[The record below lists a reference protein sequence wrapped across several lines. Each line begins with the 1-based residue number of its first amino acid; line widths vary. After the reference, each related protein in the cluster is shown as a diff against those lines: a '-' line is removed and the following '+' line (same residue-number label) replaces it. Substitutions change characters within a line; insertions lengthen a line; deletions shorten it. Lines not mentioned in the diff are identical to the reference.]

1 MEIKESVEQDT
12 LQPNIEHIPRADA
25 AKKLLY
31 RFYPVH
37 YVVGMKVE
45 DTLRTND
52 LLNRHQVAVLW
63 IIRSEG
69 QDGVSMRRKN
79 IENALTGWYET
90 SSSAISKAVRALAK
104 PPLSL
109 VTIQEHPQS
118 AREKLVTL
126 TPAGEKFL
134 LQMTNN
140 GVLLCKWYLSSM
152 DKWNAEMDV
161 CLYIFSKVNAI
172 FESLIDEERAERGES
187 LKHQNTNDMML
198 QHPLTPTFMNRSY
211 SLSEIPRIPR
221 EYSALMQLNAF
232 FPIHYTAG
240 NRLEIA
246 LRRGANLSR
255 QQVIILWIIS
265 AEGLDG
271 MSMPRKAIERA
282 LRDWLE
288 ITSSSV
294 SKAIRSLTGAPH
306 NILTIVERPESG
318 REKLVCLTEEGKAFA
333 EVMFQNGIQFL
344 HKVIDKLSDDEI
356 DMVLHVFKRTSEI
369 FEGYPGPFRD
379 EAETPELA
387 NNA

>member
-1 MEIKESVEQDT
+1 MNSDIVK
-12 LQPNIEHIPRADA
+12 PNIPHIPREDA
-25 AKKLLY
+25 AKKLLDL
-31 RFYPVH
+31 FYPVH

-69 QDGVSMRRKN
+69 TNGISIRRKN

-140 GVLLCKWYLSSM
+140 GVLLCSWYLASM
-152 DKWNAEMDV
+152 ERFNEEMDV

-172 FESLIDEERAERGES
+172 FESLIDEERGET
-187 LKHQNTNDMML
+187 LKHLNTNEMML
-198 QHPLTPTFMNRSY
+198 RHPLTSTFLTRSY
-211 SLSEIPRIPR
+211 TIEEIPRIPR
-221 EYSALMQLNAF
+221 EYSALMQLNSF

-255 QQVIILWIIS
+255 QQVIILWIIC
-265 AEGLDG
+265 AEGHNG

-294 SKAIRSLTGAPH
+294 SKAIRSLTVAPN

-318 REKLVCLTEEGKAFA
+318 REKLVCLTEEGKLFA
-333 EVMFQNGIQFL
+333 DDMFQNGIQFL
-344 HKVIDKLSDDEI
+344 DKVIDKLSSEEI
-356 DMVLHVFKRTSEI
+356 DMVLHVFERTSEI
-369 FEGYPGPFRD
+369 FGGYPGPFRD
-379 EAETPELA
+379 KKEALV
-387 NNA
+387 

>member
-1 MEIKESVEQDT
+1 VKSNNIT
-12 LQPNIEHIPRADA
+12 TNIEHVRREDA
-25 AKKLLY
+25 AKKLLDL
-31 RFYPVH
+31 FYPVH

-52 LLNRHQVAVLW
+52 MLNRHQIAVLW

-69 QDGVSMRRKN
+69 KDGISMRRKN

-90 SSSAISKAVRALAK
+90 SSSAISKAIRALAK

-109 VTIQEHPQS
+109 VRIQEHPQS

-126 TPAGEKFL
+126 TPEGEKFL

-140 GVLLCKWYLSSM
+140 GVLLCNWYLASM
-152 DKWNAEMDV
+152 DKWNTEMDI

-172 FESLIDEERAERGES
+172 FESLIAEERGES
-187 LKHQNTNDMML
+187 HKHQNTNEMML
-198 QHPLTPTFMNRSY
+198 KHPLTPSFLHTSY
-211 SLSEIPRIPR
+211 SPNEIPRIPR
-221 EYSALMQLNAF
+221 EYASLMQLNAF

-265 AEGLDG
+265 AEGHNG
-271 MSMPRKAIERA
+271 MSMPRKAIEWA

-294 SKAIRSLTGAPH
+294 SKAIRSLTVAPY

-318 REKLVCLTEEGKAFA
+318 REKLVCLTEEGKIFA
-333 EVMFQNGIQFL
+333 EDMFKNGIEFL
-344 HKVIDKLSDDEI
+344 QKVIEKLSDDEI
-356 DMVLHVFKRTSEI
+356 DMVLHVFDRTSEI
-369 FEGYPGPFRD
+369 FESYPGPFRHD
-379 EAETPELA
+379 ERTPELSSL
-387 NNA
+387 

>member
-1 MEIKESVEQDT
+1 MEKSYPVESKTVT
-12 LQPNIEHIPRADA
+12 PHIEHVHRDDA
-25 AKKLLY
+25 AKKLLDL
-31 RFYPVH
+31 FYPVH

-69 QDGVSMRRKN
+69 ENGISMRRKN

-109 VTIQEHPQS
+109 VTIQEHPES

-126 TPAGEKFL
+126 TAAGETFL

-140 GVLLCKWYLSSM
+140 GVLLCNWYLASM
-152 DKWNAEMDV
+152 GRWTSEMDV

-172 FESLIDEERAERGES
+172 FESLIDEERGE
-187 LKHQNTNDMML
+187 LQKNQNTNEMML
-198 QHPLTPTFMNRSY
+198 HHPLTSSFLNHSY

-221 EYSALMQLNAF
+221 EYAALMQLNAF

-265 AEGLDG
+265 AEGING
-271 MSMPRKAIERA
+271 MTMPRKAIEHA

-294 SKAIRSLTGAPH
+294 SKAIRSLTVAPY

-318 REKLVCLTEEGKAFA
+318 REKLVCLTDEGKIFA
-333 EVMFQNGIQFL
+333 QDMFQNGIQFL
-344 HKVIDKLSDDEI
+344 QKVIEKLSDDEI
-356 DMVLHVFKRTSEI
+356 DMVLHVFERTSEI
-369 FEGYPGPFRD
+369 FKGYPGPFRD
-379 EAETPELA
+379 EKELPELPG
-387 NNA
+387 NP

>member
-1 MEIKESVEQDT
+1 MKSNNIT
-12 LQPNIEHIPRADA
+12 TNIEHVRREDA
-25 AKKLLY
+25 AKKLLDL
-31 RFYPVH
+31 FYPVH

-52 LLNRHQVAVLW
+52 MLNRHQIAVLW

-69 QDGVSMRRKN
+69 KDGISMRRKN

-90 SSSAISKAVRALAK
+90 SSSAISKAIRALAK

-109 VTIQEHPQS
+109 VRIQEHPQS

-126 TPAGEKFL
+126 TPEGEKFL

-140 GVLLCKWYLSSM
+140 GVLLCNWYLASM
-152 DKWNAEMDV
+152 DKWNTEMDI

-172 FESLIDEERAERGES
+172 FESLIAEERGES
-187 LKHQNTNDMML
+187 HKHQNTNEMML
-198 QHPLTPTFMNRSY
+198 KHPLTPSFLHTSY
-211 SLSEIPRIPR
+211 SPNEIPRIPR
-221 EYSALMQLNAF
+221 EYASLMQLNAF

-265 AEGLDG
+265 AEGHNG
-271 MSMPRKAIERA
+271 MSMPRKAIEWA

-294 SKAIRSLTGAPH
+294 SKAIRSLTVAPY

-318 REKLVCLTEEGKAFA
+318 REKLVCLTEEGKIFA
-333 EVMFQNGIQFL
+333 EDMFKNGIEFL
-344 HKVIDKLSDDEI
+344 QKVIEKLSDDEI
-356 DMVLHVFKRTSEI
+356 DMVLHVFDRTSEI
-369 FEGYPGPFRD
+369 FESYPGPFRHD
-379 EAETPELA
+379 ERTPELSSL
-387 NNA
+387 

>member
-1 MEIKESVEQDT
+1 MEPNNIT
-12 LQPNIEHIPRADA
+12 TNIEHVRREDA
-25 AKKLLY
+25 AKKLLDL
-31 RFYPVH
+31 FYPVH

-52 LLNRHQVAVLW
+52 MLNRHQIAVLW

-69 QDGVSMRRKN
+69 KDGISMRRKN

-90 SSSAISKAVRALAK
+90 SSSAISKAIRALAK

-109 VTIQEHPQS
+109 VRIQEHPQS

-126 TPAGEKFL
+126 TPEGEKFL

-140 GVLLCKWYLSSM
+140 GVLLCNWYLASM
-152 DKWNAEMDV
+152 DKWNTEMDI

-172 FESLIDEERAERGES
+172 FESLIAEERGES
-187 LKHQNTNDMML
+187 HKHQNTNEMML
-198 QHPLTPTFMNRSY
+198 KHPLTPSFLQTSY
-211 SLSEIPRIPR
+211 SPDEIPRIPR
-221 EYSALMQLNAF
+221 EYASLMQLNAF

-265 AEGLDG
+265 AEGHNG
-271 MSMPRKAIERA
+271 MSMPRKAIEWA

-294 SKAIRSLTGAPH
+294 SKAIRSLTVAPY

-318 REKLVCLTEEGKAFA
+318 REKLVCLTEEGKIFA
-333 EVMFQNGIQFL
+333 EDMFKNGIEFL
-344 HKVIDKLSDDEI
+344 QKVIEKLSDDEI
-356 DMVLHVFKRTSEI
+356 DMVLHVFDRTSEI
-369 FEGYPGPFRD
+369 FESYPGPFRHD
-379 EAETPELA
+379 EETPELSSL
-387 NNA
+387 

>member
-1 MEIKESVEQDT
+1 VDPAIVN
-12 LQPNIEHIPRADA
+12 PNIPHIQREDA
-25 AKKLLY
+25 AKKLLDL
-31 RFYPVH
+31 FYPVH

-69 QDGVSMRRKN
+69 TNGISMRRKN

-140 GVLLCKWYLSSM
+140 GVLLCSWYLSAM
-152 DKWNAEMDV
+152 ERFPEEMDV

-172 FESLIDEERAERGES
+172 FESLIDQERGET
-187 LKHQNTNDMML
+187 LKHLNTNEMML
-198 QHPLTPTFMNRSY
+198 RHPLTSTFLTRSY
-211 SLSEIPRIPR
+211 SLDEITRIPR
-221 EYSALMQLNAF
+221 EYAALMQLNAF

-265 AEGLDG
+265 AEGDNG
-271 MSMPRKAIERA
+271 MSMPRKAIEKA

-318 REKLVCLTEEGKAFA
+318 REKLVCLTEEGRVFA
-333 EVMFQNGIQFL
+333 DDMFENGTQFL
-344 HKVIDKLSDDEI
+344 NKVIENLSNEEI
-356 DMVLHVFKRTSEI
+356 DMVLHVFERTSEI

-379 EAETPELA
+379 EKEV
-387 NNA
+387 

>member
-1 MEIKESVEQDT
+1 MDADT
-12 LQPNIEHIPRADA
+12 TKPNIEHVPREDA

-69 QDGVSMRRKN
+69 EDGVSMRRKN

-152 DKWNAEMDV
+152 DRWSTEMDV

-187 LKHQNTNDMML
+187 LKHHNSNDMML
-198 QHPLTPTFMNRSY
+198 QHPLAPSFLSRSY
-211 SLSEIPRIPR
+211 THKDVPRIPR

-265 AEGLDG
+265 AEGSNGLT
-271 MSMPRKAIERA
+271 MPRKAIEHA
-282 LRDWLE
+282 LSDWLE

-294 SKAIRSLTGAPH
+294 SKAIRSLTGDPY

-318 REKLVCLTEEGKAFA
+318 REKLVCLTETGKAFT
-333 EVMFQNGIQFL
+333 EDMFQNGIQFL

-379 EAETPELA
+379 HTEITELSESS
-387 NNA
+387 